1 MANRPLGVYLSILW
15 GVIIIGVDLFF
26 LIASA
31 LYLNPAN
38 VIGVVLTIISVIGLW
53 MMKKWGAALTI
64 IFNAMLLA
72 PSIIELQLA
81 YYYPKNAEQM
91 INLGIFILHPQ
102 TVPLSYLLDVVV
114 SVLVMIFM
122 FSKVFKGIFT

>member
-1 MANRPLGVYLSILW
+1 LAKRPLGVYLSILW
-15 GVIIIGVDLFF
+15 GVIIIGVDFF
-26 LIASA
+26 YLIASA

-64 IFNAMLLA
+64 VFNAMLLA
-72 PSIIELQLA
+72 SSIIELQLA
-81 YYYPKNAEQM
+81 YYYPQNAEQM

-102 TVPLSYLLDVVV
+102 TVPLEYLLDVVV
-114 SVLVMIFM
+114 SVLVLIYM
-122 FSKVFKGIFT
+122 FSKVYKGIFT

>member
-1 MANRPLGVYLSILW
+1 
-15 GVIIIGVDLFF
+15 
-26 LIASA
+26 
-31 LYLNPAN
+31 

-64 IFNAMLLA
+64 VFNAMLLA
-72 PSIIELQLA
+72 SSIIELQLA
-81 YYYPKNAEQM
+81 YYYPQNAEQM

-114 SVLVMIFM
+114 SVLVMIYM